1 MQYEVPHPAPRPA
14 VPDLEPVRVLLA
26 EDDPVSQHVVS
37 VLLDRLGYQ
46 RDLVTDGHE
55 ALIILT
61 RRSYDI
67 ILLDLSMPSLDGI
80 TVAQQI
86 RARET
91 TGARPYIIAI
101 STSNDSKSRARCVA
115 AGMDAFVAKPI
126 ALHSLDLALQHALQ
140 TRRAAAAKP
149 ASGEHAAVGP
159 TSPRG
164 GAAEPSASGSG
175 PRIPP
180 LRRAGEDSRP
190 GVVTDDVSAYLTK
203 GQGFLETMRAASLAG
218 DHELLRRS
226 AMSLKGVARLL
237 GAFEL
242 ATLCAE
248 MEAAPSASARA
259 LSVEAVLEI
268 EAQFNLVRT
277 SAR

>member
-1 MQYEVPHPAPRPA
+1 MQYEVPHPASRPA

-159 TSPRG
+159 TPPRG
-164 GAAEPSASGSG
+164 GAEPSASGSG

-237 GAFEL
+237 GAFDL

-277 SAR
+277 SPR

>member
-1 MQYEVPHPAPRPA
+1 MQYEAPHIASRSAAPE
-14 VPDLEPVRVLLA
+14 LEPVRVLLA

-55 ALIILT
+55 ALIILA

-67 ILLDLSMPSLDGI
+67 ILLDISMPSLDGI
-80 TVAQQI
+80 TVAQHI
-86 RARET
+86 RARDG
-91 TGARPYIIAI
+91 TGIRPYIIAI
-101 STSNDSKSRARCVA
+101 STSNDSKSRARCIA

-140 TRRAAAAKP
+140 TRRPVPKKP
-149 ASGEHAAVGP
+149 GSGEHVAVAP
-159 TSPRG
+159 PPPRG
-164 GAAEPSASGSG
+164 AAPEPSASGSG

-180 LRRAGEDSRP
+180 VRRTGEDSRP
-190 GVVTDDVSAYLTK
+190 GVVGNDVSAYLAK
-203 GQGFLETMRAASLAG
+203 GQAFLETMRAASQAG
-218 DHELLRRS
+218 DVELLRRS
-226 AMSLKGVARLL
+226 ALSLKGVARLL

-259 LSVEAVLEI
+259 LSLEAVMEI

>member
-1 MQYEVPHPAPRPA
+1 MQYDSPHAVSLPAGPE
-14 VPDLEPVRVLLA
+14 LEPVRVLLA
-26 EDDPVSQHVVS
+26 EDDPVSQHVVT

-86 RARET
+86 RARES
-91 TGARPYIIAI
+91 GGPRPYIIAI
-101 STSNDSKSRARCVA
+101 STSNDGKSRARCVA
-115 AGMDAFVAKPI
+115 AGMDA
-126 ALHSLDLALQHALQ
+126 
-140 TRRAAAAKP
+140 
-149 ASGEHAAVGP
+149 SGEHSALAAP
-159 TSPRG
+159 PSRA
-164 GAAEPSASGSG
+164 AAEPSASGSG

-180 LRRAGEDSRP
+180 LRRSGEDSRP
-190 GVVTDDVSAYLTK
+190 GVAGNDVSAYVAK
-203 GQGFLETMRAASLAG
+203 GQAFLETMRAASQAG
-218 DHELLRRS
+218 DHDLLRRS

-248 MEAAPSASARA
+248 MESAPASSARA
-259 LSVEAVLEI
+259 LSPEAVREI
-268 EAQFNLVRT
+268 EAQFNLVR
-277 SAR
+277 SSSR

>member
-1 MQYEVPHPAPRPA
+1 MQYDSPHAVSLPAGPE
-14 VPDLEPVRVLLA
+14 LEPVRVLLA
-26 EDDPVSQHVVS
+26 EDDPVSQHVVT

-86 RARET
+86 RARES
-91 TGARPYIIAI
+91 GGPRPYIIAI
-101 STSNDSKSRARCVA
+101 STSNDGKSRARCVA

-126 ALHSLDLALQHALQ
+126 ALHSLDLALQQALQ
-140 TRRAAAAKP
+140 TRRATPNKP
-149 ASGEHAAVGP
+149 ASGEHSALAAP
-159 TSPRG
+159 PSRA
-164 GAAEPSASGSG
+164 AAEPSASGSG

-180 LRRAGEDSRP
+180 LRRSGEDSRP
-190 GVVTDDVSAYLTK
+190 GVAGNDVSAYVAK
-203 GQGFLETMRAASLAG
+203 GQAFLETMRAASQAG
-218 DHELLRRS
+218 DHDLLRRS

-248 MEAAPSASARA
+248 MESAPASSARA
-259 LSVEAVLEI
+259 LSPEAVREI
-268 EAQFNLVRT
+268 EAQFNLVR
-277 SAR
+277 SSSR